1 MLKMAAKTAKT
12 DEVKVVEEQ
21 SKQNQVPLIYGRIT
35 AIMQAVQ
42 HLEKDTAV
50 SFNKTNYKAIS
61 EQKVT
66 STIRKELIR
75 NNLVM
80 FPENVRY
87 ERNGNIGQVHVTYRM
102 VCSDDGSSI
111 TIESVGEGADSQD
124 KASGKAMTYCYKYA
138 LLRTFAIPTGEDP
151 DKVSSDELDH
161 KQKQEEMKER
171 RQTFVASIDAYRE
184 THAEIVA
191 KRIAWCEEKAKKSF
205 NKFEEALLRKC
216 LEYVEKDC
224 KEFDQVQSDTAESQ
238 TAATTESN

>member
-1 MLKMAAKTAKT
+1 MAAKTAKT

-21 SKQNQVPLIYGRIT
+21 QKQNQVPLIYGRIT

-161 KQKQEEMKER
+161 KEEVARKQMYKDSINAWKE
-171 RQTFVASIDAYRE
+171 TYPEV
-184 THAEIVA
+184 VA
-191 KRIAWCEEKAKKSF
+191 KRIEWCEKRAKKAF
-205 NKFEEALLRKC
+205 DNFEDNLLRKC
-216 LEYVEKDC
+216 LEYVEEDC
-224 KEFDQVQSDTAESQ
+224 KKYEKLQQDTAESQ

>member
-1 MLKMAAKTAKT
+1 MAAKTAKS

-21 SKQNQVPLIYGRIT
+21 QKQNQVPLIYGRIT

-161 KQKQEEMKER
+161 KEEVARKQMYKDSINAWKE
-171 RQTFVASIDAYRE
+171 TYPEV
-184 THAEIVA
+184 VA
-191 KRIAWCEEKAKKSF
+191 KRIEWCEKRAKKAF
-205 NKFEEALLRKC
+205 DNFEDNLLRKC
-216 LEYVEKDC
+216 LEYVEEDC
-224 KEFDQVQSDTAESQ
+224 KKYEKLQQDTAESQ

>member
-1 MLKMAAKTAKT
+1 MAAKTAKS

-21 SKQNQVPLIYGRIT
+21 QKQNQVPLIYGRIT

-161 KQKQEEMKER
+161 KEEVARKQMYKDSINAWKE
-171 RQTFVASIDAYRE
+171 TYPEV
-184 THAEIVA
+184 VA
-191 KRIAWCEEKAKKSF
+191 KRIEWCETRAKKAF
-205 NKFEEALLRKC
+205 DNFEDNLLRKC
-216 LEYVEKDC
+216 LEYVEEDC
-224 KEFDQVQSDTAESQ
+224 KKYEKLQQDTAESQ

>member
-1 MLKMAAKTAKT
+1 MAAKTVKN

-21 SKQNQVPLIYGRIT
+21 QKQNQVPLIYGRIT

-161 KQKQEEMKER
+161 KEEVARKQMYKDSINAWKE
-171 RQTFVASIDAYRE
+171 TYPEV
-184 THAEIVA
+184 VA
-191 KRIAWCEEKAKKSF
+191 KRIEWCETRAKKAF
-205 NKFEEALLRKC
+205 DNFEDNLLRKC
-216 LEYVEKDC
+216 LEYVEEDC
-224 KEFDQVQSDTAESQ
+224 KKYEKLQQDTAESQ

>member
-1 MLKMAAKTAKT
+1 MATKAQKNN
-12 DEVKVVEEQ
+12 DEVKAVEE
-21 SKQNQVPLIYGRIT
+21 KTYQVPLIYGRIT
-35 AIMQAVQ
+35 AIMEAVQ

-75 NNLVM
+75 NHLVM

-102 VCSDDGSSI
+102 VCTDDGSSI

-161 KQKQEEMKER
+161 KESMARVK
-171 RQTFVASIDAYRE
+171 TFKDSIHAWRE
-184 THAEIVA
+184 SHPEVVA
-191 KRIAWCEEKAKKSF
+191 KRVKWCEEKAKKAF
-205 NKFEEALLRKC
+205 DKFEEPLLRKC

-224 KEFDQVQSDTAESQ
+224 KEFDQLQQDTAESQ
-238 TAATTESN
+238 TAATTEN

>member
-1 MLKMAAKTAKT
+1 MAAKTAKT

-21 SKQNQVPLIYGRIT
+21 QKQNQVPLIYGRIT

-66 STIRKELIR
+66 SIIRKELIR

-161 KQKQEEMKER
+161 KEEVARKQMYKDSINAWKE
-171 RQTFVASIDAYRE
+171 TYPEV
-184 THAEIVA
+184 VA
-191 KRIAWCEEKAKKSF
+191 KRIEWCETRAKKAF
-205 NKFEEALLRKC
+205 DNFEDNLLRKC
-216 LEYVEKDC
+216 LEYVEEDC
-224 KEFDQVQSDTAESQ
+224 KKYEKLQQDTAESQ

>member
-1 MLKMAAKTAKT
+1 MAAKTAKT

-21 SKQNQVPLIYGRIT
+21 PKQNQVPLIYGRIT

-161 KQKQEEMKER
+161 KEEVARKQMYKDSINAWKE
-171 RQTFVASIDAYRE
+171 TYPEV
-184 THAEIVA
+184 VA
-191 KRIAWCEEKAKKSF
+191 KRIEWCEARAKKAF
-205 NKFEEALLRKC
+205 NNFEDNLLRKC
-216 LEYVEKDC
+216 LEYVEEDC
-224 KEFDQVQSDTAESQ
+224 KKHEQLQQDTAESQ

>member
-1 MLKMAAKTAKT
+1 MAAKTAKS

-21 SKQNQVPLIYGRIT
+21 QKQNQVPLIYGRIT

-161 KQKQEEMKER
+161 KEEVARKQMYKDSINAWKE
-171 RQTFVASIDAYRE
+171 TYPEV
-184 THAEIVA
+184 VA
-191 KRIAWCEEKAKKSF
+191 KRIEWCEKRAKKAF
-205 NKFEEALLRKC
+205 DNFEDNLLRKC
-216 LEYVEKDC
+216 LEYVEEDC
-224 KEFDQVQSDTAESQ
+224 KKHEKLQQDTAESQ

>member
-1 MLKMAAKTAKT
+1 MAAKTAKT
-12 DEVKVVEEQ
+12 DEVKIAEEQ
-21 SKQNQVPLIYGRIT
+21 QKQNQVPLIYSRIT

-161 KQKQEEMKER
+161 KEEVARKQMYKDSINAWKE
-171 RQTFVASIDAYRE
+171 TY
-184 THAEIVA
+184 AEVVA
-191 KRIAWCEEKAKKSF
+191 KRISWCEKKAKKSF
-205 NKFEEALLRKC
+205 DKFEEALLRKC

-224 KEFDQVQSDTAESQ
+224 KDFEQLQQDTAESQ

>member
-1 MLKMAAKTAKT
+1 MAAKTAKT

-21 SKQNQVPLIYGRIT
+21 QKQNQVPLIYGRIT

-161 KQKQEEMKER
+161 KEEVARKQMYKDSINAWKE
-171 RQTFVASIDAYRE
+171 TYPEV
-184 THAEIVA
+184 VA
-191 KRIAWCEEKAKKSF
+191 KRIEWCETRAKKAF
-205 NKFEEALLRKC
+205 DNFEDNLLRKC
-216 LEYVEKDC
+216 LEYVEEDC
-224 KEFDQVQSDTAESQ
+224 KKYEKLQQDTAESQ